1 MKTKIMIVEDN
12 YYRYYTMHQLI
23 ETQLKIKVAVVA
35 AQTEEEVIAASQEI
49 APKILIIRPRGGILE
64 LMGLFRE
71 RGINCRN
78 ASVSIVVVPENAN
91 ANVGCIEQAANKR
104 CALEAAA

>member
-1 MKTKIMIVEDN
+1 VNERGVFKQMLQRRVAGEPVAYIVGQREFYGRN
-12 YYRYYTMHQLI
+12 FC
-23 ETQLKIKVAVVA
+23 VVG
-35 AQTEEEVIAASQEI
+35 TY
-49 APKILIIRPRGGILE
+49 RGGILE
-64 LMGLFRE
+64 LMELFRE

-78 ASVSIVVVPENAN
+78 ASVSIVVVPENTN